1 MGKRIS
7 INVLIVDDEI
17 EACDNLA
24 NMLHDYVE
32 SEVNILGVANDT
44 TQAEKMIRELKPDA
58 VFLDIEMPG
67 ENAFQFLQRINH
79 FDFEIIFVTAYD
91 QFAIQA
97 FKLSAVDYILKPISI
112 DELTD
117 AVYKLKEKIELRNFA
132 MTKDYQLDVLKQIS
146 NKEKQQKLAL
156 KGINNIEMVDF
167 KDIFYVEGSGS
178 YSLFCFRKKNDNV
191 EMTVSNSIYEYEA
204 MLPGNMF
211 FRIHKSYLINCMH
224 IQKIVN
230 DDSCGVVINNTKT
243 QLPVSRRRF
252 AGFIDFLKEHK
263 FNSD

>member
-1 MGKRIS
+1 MGKGVI

-17 EACDNLA
+17 EACDNIV

-32 SEVNILGVANDT
+32 SEINIVGVANDT

-79 FDFEIIFVTAYD
+79 FDFEIVFVTAYD

-97 FKLSAVDYILKPISI
+97 FKLNAVDYMLKPISI

-117 AVYKLKEKIELRNFA
+117 AVHKLKQRVELRNFA
-132 MTKDYQLDVLKQIS
+132 QSRDHQLEVLKNIG

-156 KGINNIEMVDF
+156 KGANNIEMVDF
-167 KDIFYVEGSGS
+167 KDIFYIEGSGS
-178 YSLFCFRKKNDNV
+178 YSLFCIRKKNECV

-204 MLPGNMF
+204 MLPADMF
-211 FRIHKSYLINCMH
+211 FRIHKSYLINCTH

-230 DDSCGVVINNTKT
+230 DESCAVFISNTKT

-252 AGFIDFLKEHK
+252 AGFIDFLKLHK